1 MALINIL
8 KALTRRLKLSFSP
21 YSRGRKSLGTIS
33 EESLGRYCAGGYHP
47 VRIGDV
53 FNQGK
58 YKIIRKLGYGLY
70 STVWLAFD
78 SE

>member
-1 MALINIL
+1 MALLNIF
-8 KALTRRLKLSFSP
+8 KALKRRLRLPLSHS
-21 YSRGRKSLGTIS
+21 SRGRKSLGTIS